1 MASRAQWESTV
12 QRLRTS
18 LWLVPIA
25 AVTGAMALAIL
36 LPRAD
41 RRWGADVTAWYLYAG
56 QADSARELLSTIAS
70 SMLTLAA
77 LVFSITILVLQL
89 ASSQFS
95 PRVLR
100 TFLTDRTTQVA
111 LGMFLGSFVYPMVLL
126 PQVRS
131 GEHEVV
137 PAFSVFFAIA
147 LVLLSIL
154 TFVRYIHHMAHSI
167 RAASVL
173 KRVADETRDSV
184 RALYPDVG
192 DDDPM
197 PALHAPDR
205 PADHVLL
212 AKQAGVL
219 SAVDAEEL
227 LARAMRHDLVIE
239 LHPCVGDFVPCGAPI
254 MSVWGKDGDE
264 LEQALRDA
272 CVIASERTPTQDV
285 AFGLRQLVDV
295 AERALSPGVNDP
307 TTAVQALDHIHD
319 LLRSLCTRK
328 FPSPV
333 RSDEQGRLRLLLPRP
348 DFASLVRLSLDE
360 IRHYGAGSIQ
370 IMRRMRALLDDLLRT
385 APPVR
390 RGVLVE
396 QLRLLDVVLEKNFR
410 DAAELRV
417 ASSPS
422 AQGHGMERG
431 RLSALPR
438 R

>member
-1 MASRAQWESTV
+1 MV

-25 AVTGAMALAIL
+25 AVTGAVLLAVF
-36 LPRAD
+36 LPRLD
-41 RRWGADVTAWYLYAG
+41 GRWGENVAAWYLYAG

-89 ASSQFS
+89 ASSHFS

-126 PQVRS
+126 PQVHS
-131 GEHEVV
+131 GEQASV

-147 LVLLSIL
+147 LVLVSVLM
-154 TFVRYIHHMAHSI
+154 FVRYIHHMAHAI
-167 RAASVL
+167 RAGSVL
-173 KRVADETRDSV
+173 RRVADETHDSL
-184 RALYPDVG
+184 RAMYPDVG
-192 DDDPM
+192 DDDPA
-197 PALHAPDR
+197 PAPHAPAG
-205 PADHVLL
+205 PADHVLE
-212 AKQAGVL
+212 AKHAGVL
-219 SAVDAEEL
+219 SAVDADVL
-227 LARAMRHDLVIE
+227 LARATRHDLVIE
-239 LHPCVGDFVPCGAPI
+239 LHPSVGDFLPSGAPL
-254 MSVWGKDGDE
+254 MSVWGQGGDE

-272 CVIASERTPTQDV
+272 CVIASERTPTQDA

-319 LLRSLCTRK
+319 LLRSLCVRK

-333 RSDEQGRLRLLLPRP
+333 RSDEQGQLRLLLPRP
-348 DFASLVRLSLDE
+348 DFASLVRLGLDE
-360 IRHYGAGSIQ
+360 VRHYGAGSIQ
-370 IMRRMRALLDDLLRT
+370 IMRRMRALLDDLLRI
-385 APPVR
+385 APPAR
-390 RGVLVE
+390 RGALLE
-396 QLRLLDVVLEKNFR
+396 QLRLLDMAVEKNFS
-410 DAAELRV
+410 DAAELGV

-422 AQGHGMERG
+422 AQGHGMERP